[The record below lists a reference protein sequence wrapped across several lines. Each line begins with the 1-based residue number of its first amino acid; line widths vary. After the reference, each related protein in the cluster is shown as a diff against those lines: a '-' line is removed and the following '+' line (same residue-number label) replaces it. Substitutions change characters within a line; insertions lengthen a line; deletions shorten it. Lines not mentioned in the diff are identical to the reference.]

1 MYNTLKEIQ
10 DALSDKQL
18 YMYADKAEGKTP
30 EEVVEMF
37 KTDNIDIS
45 IEAAKEGI
53 DYLKG
58 VEIVSDEELENVAG
72 GTCYSSGT
80 YEELGIEPA
89 DTCGILPWHHP
100 VITTL
105 LNHCGLDCHSTCSAC
120 DFHHTIGPTVYC
132 TKRSKEFDPTLNF

>member
-1 MYNTLKEIQ
+1 MYTTLKEIQ

-53 DYLKG
+53 DYLKD
-58 VEIVSDEELENVAG
+58 VEIVSDEELENVTG
-72 GTCYSSGT
+72 GTCYSSGVEDPLRGNFRKFAIASPLNSCPINYYPGVCAQCGEYFIINGT
-80 YEELGIEPA
+80 WYCRLRWKENDPA
-89 DTCGILPWHHP
+89 
-100 VITTL
+100 
-105 LNHCGLDCHSTCSAC
+105 
-120 DFHHTIGPTVYC
+120 
-132 TKRSKEFDPTLNF
+132 K

>member
-10 DALSDKQL
+10 DSLSEKEL
-18 YMYADKAEGKTP
+18 FMYADKAEGKTP

-58 VEIVSDEELENVAG
+58 VEIVSDEELENVTG
-72 GTCYSSGT
+72 GTCYSSGVKDPLT
-80 YEELGIEPA
+80 GRNRKYAIVSPA
-89 DTCGILPWHHP
+89 NICPINYGGVCWKCAEFFIINGTW
-100 VITTL
+100 
-105 LNHCGLDCHSTCSAC
+105 
-120 DFHHTIGPTVYC
+120 YC
-132 TKRSKEFDPTLNF
+132 RLRWKENDPAK

>member
-1 MYNTLKEIQ
+1 MYHTLKEIQ

-37 KTDNIDIS
+37 KTDNIEIS

-72 GTCYSSGT
+72 GTCYSSGVKDPLT
-80 YEELGIEPA
+80 GRNRKYAIVSPA
-89 DTCGILPWHHP
+89 NSCPINYYPGTCYS
-100 VITTL
+100 
-105 LNHCGLDCHSTCSAC
+105 CGANFIIKATW
-120 DFHHTIGPTVYC
+120 YC
-132 TKRSKEFDPTLNF
+132 RLRWKENDPAK